1 MELPFAVETP
11 AAGGAG
17 NRVVRNDASQHSDSG
32 SLVTASSQ
40 GSFMDTT
47 DDNLDI
53 PLVPNTPQDILLRA
67 PHRPQEQGQIVVIP
81 APEEQGIGDAENDFT
96 YVNVT
101 EIIDTDE
108 DGPLIEGDD
117 MILSQDQ
124 KRGDVLAVLLGEMQQ
139 NNGSSLL
146 VSDSKREYFLN
157 VSSMTLLFWY

>member
-11 AAGGAG
+11 AAGGTG
-17 NRVVRNDASQHSDSG
+17 NRVGRNDASQHSDSG

-40 GSFMDTT
+40 GSFMATT
-47 DDNLDI
+47 DDNLHT
-53 PLVPNTPQDILLRA
+53 PLVPNAPQDILLPA
-67 PHRPQEQGQIVVIP
+67 PHRGQPQEQGQIVVIP
-81 APEEQGIGDAENDFT
+81 APEEQGPGIGDAENDFT

-108 DGPLIEGDD
+108 DDPLIEGDD
-117 MILSQDQ
+117 LILSQDQ

-146 VSDSKREYFLN
+146 VSALEREYCLA
-157 VSSMTLLFWY
+157 VSFI